1 MHSRPVRYSS
11 GCCATAA
18 TADFGPTWW
27 ECWSGF
33 VLQLRCVGRCRLAF
47 MHRGFTDVLCAS
59 VCERSSDSSRFRPAT
74 HSSHFL
80 RSRCSLRIIP
90 AAGLTS
96 RRNVQTHRSA
106 GAPRARW
113 ARPELGRDPDVT
125 PDQHCEEWRGLLRD
139 RAFRRGMSM
148 AFQSLLLLQSDGSLP
163 EPGVRRGA
171 RRSLGD
177 GSARRQRRWCFLA
190 VLRRRRRRPVAR
202 RQVRR
207 AQATVPRP
215 VNGTGHTGPS
225 EFCATSI

>member
-106 GAPRARW
+106 GTPRARW

-125 PDQHCEEWRGLLRD
+125 PDQHCEEWGGYLEY
-139 RAFRRGMSM
+139 RAARRGPVVHAHHRLSSTPSRGVSM
-148 AFQSLLLLQSDGSLP
+148 ITSLLLKRLTSRAQ
-163 EPGVRRGA
+163 RTA
-171 RRSLGD
+171 RR
-177 GSARRQRRWCFLA
+177 AMEPW
-190 VLRRRRRRPVAR
+190 
-202 RQVRR
+202 
-207 AQATVPRP
+207 
-215 VNGTGHTGPS
+215 
-225 EFCATSI
+225 